1 MLRIK
6 MNNVNSNNNNNN
18 NYNMSVNNFNNLPM
32 SQSYLTNNNFYKNN
46 YETFYNN
53 NISNSQFQPNQTVR
67 NNNFNADEYLK
78 KIKISNKK
86 DEMEFSKEKEYLKQ
100 SKENFNKSSLK

>member
-1 MLRIK
+1 MI
-6 MNNVNSNNNNNN
+6 SNHDISDEINIT
-18 NYNMSVNNFNNLPM
+18 FDECEANLV
-32 SQSYLTNNNFYKNN
+32 
-46 YETFYNN
+46 ENN

-78 KIKISNKK
+78 KMKLSNKK

>member
-1 MLRIK
+1 

-18 NYNMSVNNFNNLPM
+18 YNMSINNFSNLPI
-32 SQSYLTNNNFYKNN
+32 SQSYMTNNNFYKNN
-46 YETFYNN
+46 YETFYNNN

-67 NNNFNADEYLK
+67 NNIFNADEYLK
-78 KIKISNKK
+78 KIKNSNKN
-86 DEMEFSKEKEYLKQ
+86 DDMELSKEKAYLKQ